1 MTRAAGA
8 HVTAFDGPD
17 VDDVDRTL
25 LRLLT
30 EGHTNAEMATKL
42 ELTEEAVGVRL
53 AKLLA
58 RASASRTAP
67 RRRRSPSRA
76 SRDDGGAAAMTLR
89 VRVDRHKCIGAG
101 NCITIAPTAFDWLR
115 GDLGKAEV
123 LEPDSVDDELL
134 REATF
139 ACPTGAIVID
149 EVSDL
154 LPWQLR
160 GKVAPNR
167 RVLKTFMFTDVVGST
182 NLVEA
187 LGDEAWDTL
196 LRWHDTTLREVFTAH
211 EGREISTTGDGFFVS
226 FDSPEAAVA
235 AAIAIQRR
243 LAEHRQKAGFAP
255 QVRIGLH
262 ASDAQQVGDNFR
274 GKGVHEASRIAGLAT
289 GGQIIASLSTV
300 GESYRS
306 AGVRSELL
314 KGLSEPM
321 EVVTIDWR

>member
-1 MTRAAGA
+1 
-8 HVTAFDGPD
+8 
-17 VDDVDRTL
+17 
-25 LRLLT
+25 
-30 EGHTNAEMATKL
+30 
-42 ELTEEAVGVRL
+42 
-53 AKLLA
+53 
-58 RASASRTAP
+58 
-67 RRRRSPSRA
+67 
-76 SRDDGGAAAMTLR
+76 MTLR

-101 NCITIAPTAFDWLR
+101 NCITIAPTAFDWHA
-115 GDLGKAEV
+115 GDFGKAEV

-134 REATF
+134 REAAF
-139 ACPTGAIVID
+139 ACPTGAIVVE

-196 LRWHDTTLREVFTAH
+196 LRWHDATLREVFTAH

-243 LAEHRQKAGFAP
+243 LAEHRKKAGFAP

-289 GGQIIASLSTV
+289 AGQIIASLSTV

>member
-1 MTRAAGA
+1 
-8 HVTAFDGPD
+8 
-17 VDDVDRTL
+17 
-25 LRLLT
+25 
-30 EGHTNAEMATKL
+30 
-42 ELTEEAVGVRL
+42 
-53 AKLLA
+53 
-58 RASASRTAP
+58 
-67 RRRRSPSRA
+67 
-76 SRDDGGAAAMTLR
+76 MTLK

-101 NCITIAPTAFDWLR
+101 NCISIAPTVFDWLK
-115 GDLGKAEV
+115 GDSGKAEV
-123 LEPDSVDDELL
+123 LDPDSVDDELL
-134 REATF
+134 REAAF
-139 ACPTGAIVID
+139 ACPTWAVVID
-149 EVSDL
+149 DVEDL

-160 GKVAPNR
+160 GRTAPNR

-196 LRWHDTTLREVFTAH
+196 LRWHDATLREVFTAH

-243 LAEHRQKAGFAP
+243 LADHRQKQGFAP

-262 ASDAQQVGDNFR
+262 ASDAQQVGTNFR